1 MIEERFID
9 LLTVNVHVYGIFDP
23 IPLEVHDL
31 DAEIDLPL
39 SDVIGISRYNIE
51 GVEIFVIC
59 ANARKKI
66 VNNCSNDD
74 QTAIYLVTDERTYLL
89 RHELVG

>member
-1 MIEERFID
+1 MIDGRFKD

-39 SDVIGISRYNIE
+39 DDVIGISRYSIE
-51 GVEIFVIC
+51 GREIFVIC
-59 ANARKKI
+59 ANARKRI
-66 VNNCSNDD
+66 VSDCDGDD
-74 QTAIYLVTDERTYLL
+74 QPVIYLVTDERTYLL
-89 RHELVG
+89 MHELVG